1 MDCPNCKNKFTL
13 CRGKK
18 YPTCE
23 ACGQPYCTVDCI
35 NFHKEEHIE
44 STQCKNKQDRE
55 LIAQIYDKLSR
66 DYQWRCKEMIVLA
79 ISPVVYTNRKHL
91 PSVRMDR
98 DLIYNMYGPY
108 GMNWHLIRSV
118 SDFVSKNMVDRMI
131 LRVCE
136 FIEKKNILM
145 EWLLLHQ
152 DMVHQLY
159 FAHQMVLI
167 FHLLLFIIQYQH

>member
-136 FIEKKNILM
+136 FIEEKKHI
-145 EWLLLHQ
+145 
-152 DMVHQLY
+152 DGMVVIASGHGSPTIFCTSDGIDFS
-159 FAHQMVLI
+159 FATI
-167 FHLLLFIIQYQH
+167 YYPISA